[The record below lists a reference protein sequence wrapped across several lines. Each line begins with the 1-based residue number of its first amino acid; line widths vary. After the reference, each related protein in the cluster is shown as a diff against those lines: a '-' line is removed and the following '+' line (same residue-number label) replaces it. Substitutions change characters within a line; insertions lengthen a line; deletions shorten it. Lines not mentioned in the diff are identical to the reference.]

1 MNEDNVNVY
10 KILISPKDGEVALAF
25 GQPVMGFDS
34 VDQFEDWLTD
44 MLNEVPDLRM
54 AMLGEKP
61 AIPKDYV
68 MDIMKEFQQALL
80 TDTLKEIKDNENS
93 ITGSYLSRK
102 MRGPKNRLRL

>member
-1 MNEDNVNVY
+1 MNEDRVNVY

-61 AIPKDYV
+61 AIPKDYE
-68 MDIMKEFQQALL
+68 MDVMKEFQQALL
-80 TDTLKEIKDNENS
+80 TDTLKEIKDKKEETEDEPDS
-93 ITGSYLSRK
+93 L
-102 MRGPKNRLRL
+102 